1 MATMTDAMQLSPL
14 VEEESKSA
22 NLDESTLRPLDVVI
36 IGAGLSGIGAA
47 VQLRRHFPAKRLAIL
62 EARASMGGTWDLFRY
77 PGIRSDSDMH
87 TLGYRF
93 KPWRNPKAI
102 ADGPSIRAYVE
113 ETAREHGLLP
123 LIHFGH
129 ALVRADW
136 SSPEANWI
144 LTVKHEGRSRQLRTR
159 HLMMCAGYYRYTA
172 GYTPA
177 FEGLD
182 QYQGQLIHPQHWPES
197 LDYQGKRI
205 LVIGSGATAVTLVP
219 ALATQAAH
227 VTMLQRS
234 PTYMAVAPS
243 VDRIANLLRRWLPP
257 RTAYFLSRWKNIL
270 FQMAVFQFSRRY
282 PQLMATRLIEMV
294 RQELGQDFDVTTHFT
309 PRYNPWQERL
319 CLVPD
324 SDFFAA
330 MREGKVDIVTD
341 QVECFTPTGVRLASG
356 RTLEADLVVTA
367 TGLQLQFAGGAV
379 MTVDGEPIETGQRV
393 LYKGAMLHG
402 VPNLVTVFG
411 YTNASWTLRADL
423 LSDYFCRLIRYMDQ
437 HGYVEA
443 RPAGPAPEMALRPAV
458 NLQSGYFRRSDHLS
472 PREGDRGPWTNP
484 QNYLRDLIRFR
495 LSPIA
500 DGVLSF
506 RPR

>member
-1 MATMTDAMQLSPL
+1 MALMTDAIQP
-14 VEEESKSA
+14 
-22 NLDESTLRPLDVVI
+22 STQVTEGPARADSGGPGHVPLDVVI

-47 VQLRRHFPAKRLAIL
+47 VQIRRHFPAKRLAIL
-62 EARASMGGTWDLFRY
+62 EARATLGGTWDLFRY

-93 KPWRNPKAI
+93 KPWRNPRAI

-129 ALVRADW
+129 TLVRADW
-136 SSPEANWI
+136 SSPEAHWI
-144 LTVKHEGRSRQLRTR
+144 LTVEHEGTQRQLRAR

-172 GYTPA
+172 GYTPD
-177 FEGLD
+177 FPGLD
-182 QYQGQLIHPQHWPES
+182 EYRGELIHPQHWPEA
-197 LDYQGKRI
+197 LDHQGKRV

-219 ALATQAAH
+219 ALADKATH

-234 PTYMAVAPS
+234 PTYMAAAPS

-257 RTAYFLSRWKNIL
+257 RTAYFLTRWKNIL
-270 FQMAVFQFSRRY
+270 FQMLVFQYSRIF
-282 PQLMATRLIEMV
+282 PAQMAQQLIKMV
-294 RQELGQDFDVTTHFT
+294 RQELGQGYDVATHFT

-324 SDFFAA
+324 SDFFTA

-341 QVECFTPTGVRLASG
+341 QIERFTPTGVRLASG

-367 TGLQLQFAGGAV
+367 TGLQLQFAGGAA

-423 LSDYFCRLIRYMDQ
+423 LSDYFCRLIRYMDR

-458 NLQSGYFRRSDHLS
+458 NLQSGYFRRSDHLI

-500 DGVLSF
+500 DGILSF
-506 RPR
+506 RAR

>member
-1 MATMTDAMQLSPL
+1 MATMTDATQLSPEVTDGPVRADL
-14 VEEESKSA
+14 EDPA
-22 NLDESTLRPLDVVI
+22 LGPLDVVI

-62 EARASMGGTWDLFRY
+62 EARSSMGGTWDLFRY

-144 LTVKHEGRSRQLRTR
+144 LTVEHEGRSRQLRTR

-282 PQLMATRLIEMV
+282 PKLMATRLIEMV

-341 QVECFTPTGVRLASG
+341 QIECFTPTGVRLASG

-367 TGLQLQFAGGAV
+367 TGLQLQFAGGAT

-423 LSDYFCRLIRYMDQ
+423 LSDYFCRLIRHMDR

-458 NLQSGYFRRSDHLS
+458 NLQSGYFRRSDHLI

-495 LSPIA
+495 FSPIA

-506 RPR
+506 RPH

>member
-219 ALATQAAH
+219 ALAAQAAH

-341 QVECFTPTGVRLASG
+341 QIECFTPTGVRLASG

-458 NLQSGYFRRSDHLS
+458 NLQSGYFRRSDHLI